1 MKYLQIF
8 TISILL
14 LSCSSNKNTT
24 TDLEKIGLN
33 GKVKSLKFDHERNKA
48 ETENENT
55 YFIANEFYFNQK
67 GFISEQQQYSSEG
80 LIQIHDFNYNENDL
94 LISKTYFD
102 GSRKFM
108 NKSKIENEL
117 NKKGKL
123 IKQSE
128 YKALGNS
135 LTDSINLKY
144 SVFPDQITEFFYD
157 SNWNLTQY
165 NYYDR
170 TSSFMKEVIELNN
183 NEIVRNST
191 IIISDGEIFSESSYE
206 CVEYDSIKNCR
217 RYRVIENDSTESF
230 FNLKIEYYK

>member
-33 GKVKSLKFDHERNKA
+33 GKIKSLKFDHERNKA

-55 YFIANEFYFNQK
+55 YFIENEFYFNQK

-80 LIQIHDFNYNENDL
+80 LIQIHDFNYDENDL
-94 LISKTYFD
+94 LISKTYFN